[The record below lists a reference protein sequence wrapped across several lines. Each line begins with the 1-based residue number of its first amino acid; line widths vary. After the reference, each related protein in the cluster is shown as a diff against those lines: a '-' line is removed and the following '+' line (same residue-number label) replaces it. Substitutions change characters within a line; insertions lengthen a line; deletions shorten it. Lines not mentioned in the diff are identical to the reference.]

1 VTTVA
6 GRDGRTRR
14 RLLEVATRLF
24 ADRGFKHVT
33 VRAICQEARANVAA
47 VNYHFRDKL
56 SLYREVLDE
65 AMSMITALT
74 EEAIRAGAGLP
85 AEGRL
90 RAYVKVHT
98 RHVFRHGRTTV
109 VQQLLHREFQDPT
122 KALESLIDRVWRPR
136 FEYLAGIVGELLN
149 LPADDPRVT
158 RCAIS
163 IHLQVIMIRPSPA
176 MERMGHK
183 VKRVFSARAVAEHI
197 AAFSLAGLDAYRERR

>member
-1 VTTVA
+1 VTVDS
-6 GRDGRTRR
+6 GKDGRTRR
-14 RLLEVATRLF
+14 RLVEVATRLF
-24 ADRGFKHVT
+24 AERGFKHVT

-65 AMSMITALT
+65 AVSVVASLA

-85 AEGRL
+85 AEGKL

-98 RHVFRHGRTTV
+98 RHIFRHGSASV
-109 VQQLLHREFQDPT
+109 LQQLLHREFQDPT

-136 FEYLAGIVGELLN
+136 FAYLTGIVGELLD
-149 LPADDPRVT
+149 LPPGDPQVI

-176 MERMGHK
+176 MERMEPK
-183 VKRVFSARAVAEHI
+183 AKRVFTARAVADHI
-197 AAFSLAGLDAYRERR
+197 ASFSLAGLDAYRQRR